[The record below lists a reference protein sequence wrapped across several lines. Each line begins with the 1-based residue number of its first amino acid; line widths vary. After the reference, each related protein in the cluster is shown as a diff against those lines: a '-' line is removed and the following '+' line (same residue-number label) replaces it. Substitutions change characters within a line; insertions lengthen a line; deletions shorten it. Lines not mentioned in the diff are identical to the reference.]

1 MNRRGHLS
9 TKIPQVKLRPA
20 LAPNV
25 NARPNAAGGSS
36 SSTRG
41 GGKNREASP
50 LNMMDEEIM
59 RRALADAE
67 DEESSTAALRRNSR
81 PWKGIVITFT
91 GVENKPQ
98 LTALAKELGAGVE
111 SALTVNVTH
120 VVASGFGSAK
130 YLYAVEH
137 RLPVMM
143 PSWIEDAHGQWLNG
157 DEVDTE
163 ADEENHRLLPFTD
176 LRIAMS
182 GVEPLERRKQ
192 LIKYITANGGQ
203 YNKDLDRTCTHLISA
218 KPTSEPRSSEKV
230 KWALREIADLEARK
244 RRGVRTDEEEMKIVY
259 EEWIWDCVAYKGR
272 WKEDYYDARK
282 ARRGGRVQADDVLNG
297 TLEFDQ
303 PAEKKPEVQTV
314 GGGDAV
320 DNNEPAVMRKRKRE
334 GIDNLVSELVSTT
347 GTGIGPGTALKTDP
361 FSMQEDRSKLSD
373 GSSSNSKGGKPSL
386 LHVSR
391 STSFANTSNT
401 NAGPSSSKQFP
412 IPSATERTS
421 SIPPTAQP
429 PPGVMPSEKA
439 GAKQFFEGLKFSH
452 VIAEQCDALEE
463 ALKVHGGILISDE
476 QRRQGERVDYIIV
489 RLCSDVRPTLSEN
502 DAGTVVITECWV
514 EGCCF
519 EERLLSPDK
528 HIVFQPLPAPMPISG
543 ASKLIVHLSG
553 FSAENSVYMR
563 RLLRAIGGT
572 ISIKLNKQ
580 TTHLV
585 SVLNS
590 GQKVEKAR
598 EWGVKVMQESWL
610 IAMASSG
617 VVESEDDHRWLPGT
631 AVTGGGGGPALPHG
645 DRELTR
651 RAGHKAA
658 DLTANMSTMSE
669 LPEAA
674 DYAARRPTASSTTPV
689 NKSTNTK
696 PDGSALIVT
705 VSPTRMLKP
714 SPTHIGDGSTSS
726 IGAAAGGGGA
736 SRMGTGT
743 GTGTATSIISP
754 ENVLSPPKA
763 ETQRILNSA
772 DSGLAVPMVV
782 DREDK
787 EKDKVSRF
795 ASAPAN
801 ARAQSESV
809 ATGLG
814 PASASG
820 EGLEK
825 AASMSSLA
833 LGATGGGGG
842 TGAAAGDVGAR
853 LSLGLGGGTSSR
865 DKGKEMTEVL
875 RQLAEKETTGPGSAK
890 GRVVRRS
897 RPSARIKSNSTRSP
911 MHSLSP
917 AASRYS
923 LSPIKPSDSV
933 NGSRFQSHEPS
944 PAPDGHGHAAEAGAE
959 LGGAEH
965 AALGAGAGGI
975 GEESVQVKY
984 VDAVSARE
992 RKKIMAM
999 FEESAGGGGDGREG
1013 CSKRRKR

>member
-20 LAPNV
+20 PAPN
-25 NARPNAAGGSS
+25 NGAGGGSS
-36 SSTRG
+36 SAR

-67 DEESSTAALRRNSR
+67 DEETSTAALRRNSR

-137 RLPVMM
+137 RLPTMM
-143 PSWIEDAHGQWLNG
+143 PSWIEDAHAQWLNG
-157 DEVDTE
+157 DELDNA
-163 ADEENHRLLPFTD
+163 ADVEDHRLLPFTD

-259 EEWIWDCVAYKGR
+259 EEWIWDCVAYQGR

-297 TLEFDQ
+297 TLGFNQ
-303 PAEKKPEVQTV
+303 VAEKKPPVDALS

-334 GIDNLVSELVSTT
+334 GIDNLVNELVSTT
-347 GTGIGPGTALKTDP
+347 GTGSKPENRR
-361 FSMQEDRSKLSD
+361 QEDCSTSSDRASKKPD
-373 GSSSNSKGGKPSL
+373 TTTNGKPSL

-391 STSFANTSNT
+391 STSFANASNG
-401 NAGPSSSKQFP
+401 GPSKPLP

-421 SIPPTAQP
+421 SIPGTAQP
-429 PPGVMPSEKA
+429 PPGVIPGEQV
-439 GAKQFFEGLKFSH
+439 GAKKFFEGLKFSH
-452 VIAEQCDALEE
+452 VIAEQCNALEDALR
-463 ALKVHGGILISDE
+463 VHGGTVVSDE
-476 QRRQGERVDYIIV
+476 ERRQGDRVDYIIV
-489 RLCSDVRPTLSEN
+489 RLCSDIRPTLTAQDE
-502 DAGTVVITECWV
+502 GTVVITECWV

-528 HIVFQPLPAPMPISG
+528 HIVFRPLPAPMPISG
-543 ASKLIVHLSG
+543 ASNLIVHLSG
-553 FSAENSVYMR
+553 FSAENNVYMR

-572 ISIKLNKQ
+572 LSIKLNKQ

-598 EWGVKVMQESWL
+598 EWGVKVMKESWL
-610 IAMASSG
+610 IAMARSG
-617 VVESEDDHRWLPGT
+617 AIEQEDGHRWLPGF
-631 AVTGGGGGPALPHG
+631 AATGPTHAG
-645 DRELTR
+645 LTR
-651 RAGHKAA
+651 RLGQTA

-669 LPEAA
+669 LPDAA
-674 DYAARRPTASSTTPV
+674 DYARRPAASSFTSTTNHP
-689 NKSTNTK
+689 K
-696 PDGSALIVT
+696 PDASQLGVT
-705 VSPTRMLKP
+705 VSPSRMLKP

-726 IGAAAGGGGA
+726 IGGGGGG
-736 SRMGTGT
+736 SRTT
-743 GTGTATSIISP
+743 TTTSILR

-763 ETQRILNSA
+763 ETQRLLNSA
-772 DSGLAVPMVV
+772 DPGLSLADP
-782 DREDK
+782 ET
-787 EKDKVSRF
+787 KDKIARY

-801 ARAQSESV
+801 ANTARAQSELTAPPVPILS
-809 ATGLG
+809 
-814 PASASG
+814 SG

-833 LGATGGGGG
+833 LPAGPG
-842 TGAAAGDVGAR
+842 TGADPSVGA
-853 LSLGLGGGTSSR
+853 SLGLGSSS
-865 DKGKEMTEVL
+865 KGKEMTEVL
-875 RQLAEKETTGPGSAK
+875 RQLAEKETAAPGSTK

-897 RPSARIKSNSTRSP
+897 RPSARIKNNSTRSP

-923 LSPIKPSDSV
+923 LSPIKPSDTASA
-933 NGSRFQSHEPS
+933 SRFQSHQPS
-944 PAPDGHGHAAEAGAE
+944 PAPDDE
-959 LGGAEH
+959 LGEGTSAV
-965 AALGAGAGGI
+965 ASGTGVDGAGAGAGVGV

-984 VDAVSARE
+984 VDAASARE

-999 FEESAGGGGDGREG
+999 FEEPSVGDGREG
-1013 CSKRRKR
+1013 KRRKR